1 MPVFSTSRY
10 AVTEAAA
17 PDPAV
22 VPPAPDVWSG
32 LASHTFVDG
41 ATGERGTTRMIL
53 VKVWDQRCYIRF
65 SYDGVNWGDDILYDP
80 DHPPQWLWLSSQMF
94 QIRNHT
100 ALNVCNYSVEGY
112 W

>member
-10 AVTEAAA
+10 SITEGAA

-22 VPPAPDVWSG
+22 VPPATDVWSG
-32 LASHTFVDG
+32 LAEHLFVDG
-41 ATGERGTTRMIL
+41 ATGEAGTTRMIL
-53 VKVWDQRCYIRF
+53 IKTWDQRCYVRF
-65 SYDGVNWGDDILYDP
+65 AYDGVNYGDDILYDP
-80 DHPPQWLWLSSQMF
+80 DHSPQWLWFSSQRF

-100 ALNVCNYSVEGY
+100 AGNVCNYSVEGY